1 MFEAERL
8 LFRTIPISM
17 YVLRDNVTY
26 KRSPEFIDRRSICP
40 GYETI
45 RSFSSLADFHSR
57 RVPHVRLR
65 AVTAGITMHDV
76 TLGSNPPYL
85 LRATMLQ
92 ESETLANQV
101 TPTSCSRRWA
111 APIDGGPFLTPGLDS
126 LFHPCSWNYA
136 AIEKDKRN
144 FSCAKR

>member
-1 MFEAERL
+1 
-8 LFRTIPISM
+8 M
-17 YVLRDNVTY
+17 YDLRNLQYITY
-26 KRSPEFIDRRSICP
+26 RRSSETIDRGDDRFARDIR
-40 GYETI
+40 
-45 RSFSSLADFHSR
+45 RSFLSLADFHSR

-101 TPTSCSRRWA
+101 TPTSCSRRGA
-111 APIDGGPFLTPGLDS
+111 APIDDGPFLTSD
-126 LFHPCSWNYA
+126 
-136 AIEKDKRN
+136 
-144 FSCAKR
+144 

>member
-1 MFEAERL
+1 MVKISFSYSRIYKIIKSFRISNTCCCDCRPCKRHRSECRIYVTIWCIEDRQNRL
-8 LFRTIPISM
+8 TGNDQFAQGM
-17 YVLRDNVTY
+17 
-26 KRSPEFIDRRSICP
+26 RRS
-40 GYETI
+40 
-45 RSFSSLADFHSR
+45 FLSLADFHSR

-101 TPTSCSRRWA
+101 TPTSCSRCWA
-111 APIDGGPFLTPGLDS
+111 ARCRSTADPF
-126 LFHPCSWNYA
+126 
-136 AIEKDKRN
+136 
-144 FSCAKR
+144 